1 MSRETDSPPAGPNGR
16 GAAAYPSGTPPYGS
30 GQNPPTTVP
39 PGPGTATIP
48 EESSVTAPPAKPSTP
63 DSDGPKTETQLTTR
77 IRINIPGSR
86 PIPPVVVRQTMPEA
100 EAGPE
105 PEPAAPVPAPEP
117 SQGEE
122 TASNWFAPRKT
133 APAPAPQQAPAPPRG
148 PAPAQPGGP
157 RFDGPPQ
164 QGFAQG
170 PAGPRPG
177 APMGPGPGAPMG
189 PGSGAPM
196 GSGPGAPMG
205 PGSGAPMGSG
215 SGAPMGPGPGA
226 PMGSRPGGPGPAPA
240 RSGGPRFDG
249 PPQQGF
255 AQGPA
260 GPRPGAP
267 TGPGPGGPGVG
278 TGPGAGY
285 PAPPAGPGGPGGP
298 RTGAPTGPAQG
309 PGAAYGNGN
318 GNSNGPGSG
327 SGPVAQ
333 ALGTPVPPAP
343 AWPGT
348 GPGRGPD
355 GPTGGPALGSV
366 PVGGA
371 QEPSWPGP
379 ELDSTGQLPPVPASA
394 PVNRT
399 RPQAAAPAS
408 APARPAKKGR
418 NKLVL
423 VGGALFGLLGVAY
436 GAGLLLNHSDV
447 PKGTTVLDVDISGTR
462 DEAVAKLQTAFGN
475 RAATPLQLTVG
486 GKKVELKPEKAGL
499 SLDSQTTVRNAA
511 GSDYNPVTVIG
522 SLFGSQR
529 AAEAV
534 MPTDEEKL
542 RVALQELA
550 GTAGSAVEGT
560 ITFDG
565 GKAVAVPGKAGST
578 LDVDG
583 SVTLVTKA
591 FHDLVASGRA
601 APVELPVATKDPVVD
616 KAELD
621 RAMKEF
627 AQPAMSAPVLVKAG
641 AKSIPLGA
649 KSLPKILSM
658 QVVDGHLVEKYD
670 LEALKTAYGNTFDG
684 VLIMRGTGEK
694 TAVTPQDVA
703 GVLGKALRG
712 KTTAERTAV
721 IETNPS

>member
-1 MSRETDSPPAGPNGR
+1 M
-16 GAAAYPSGTPPYGS
+16 
-30 GQNPPTTVP
+30 
-39 PGPGTATIP
+39 
-48 EESSVTAPPAKPSTP
+48 TAPPAKPSTP

-100 EAGPE
+100 EAAPE
-105 PEPAAPVPAPEP
+105 PEPAAPEAAPEP
-117 SQGEE
+117 GQGEG
-122 TASNWFAPRKT
+122 TASNWFAPRKAPSAAAPAQAQT
-133 APAPAPQQAPAPPRG
+133 PAPARG
-148 PAPAQPGGP
+148 PAPTQAGGP
-157 RFDGPPQ
+157 RVDGPPRQ
-164 QGFAQG
+164 DFPQG

-177 APMGPGPGAPMG
+177 APMGPGSGAPMG
-189 PGSGAPM
+189 P
-196 GSGPGAPMG
+196 
-205 PGSGAPMGSG
+205 G

-226 PMGSRPGGPGPAPA
+226 PMGSGPGVPMGSGPGAPMGPGAGVPIGSRPGGPGGGPAPA
-240 RSGGPRFDG
+240 QAGGPRFDG
-249 PPQQGF
+249 PAAQQGF
-255 AQGPA
+255 APGSA

-267 TGPGPGGPGVG
+267 MGPGVPGGPGVG
-278 TGPGAGY
+278 AGY
-285 PAPPAGPGGPGGP
+285 PAAPAGPGAP
-298 RTGAPTGPAQG
+298 RTGAPAGPAQG
-309 PGAAYGNGN
+309 PGPAGPLVPPPAGAGAAY
-318 GNSNGPGSG
+318 GPGSG
-327 SGPVAQ
+327 DDPATQ
-333 ALGTPVPPAP
+333 ALRPPA
-343 AWPGT
+343 WF
-348 GPGRGPD
+348 GPGAAPD

-366 PVGGA
+366 PVGRA

-379 ELDSTGQLPPVPASA
+379 ELNSAGLPQPAPAPVPTPA
-394 PVNRT
+394 PADRA
-399 RPQAAAPAS
+399 RPQAPAP

-423 VGGALFGLLGVAY
+423 VGGALFGLVGVAY

-447 PKGTTVLDVDISGTR
+447 PKGTTVLGVDISGSR
-462 DEAVAKLQTAFGN
+462 DEAVAKLQTSFGN
-475 RAATPLQLTVG
+475 RAVAPLQLLVG
-486 GKKVELKPEKAGL
+486 GKPVELKPEKAGL

-522 SLFGSQR
+522 SLFGSVR
-529 AAEAV
+529 EAEAV

-550 GTAGSAVEGT
+550 GTAGSATEGT
-560 ITFDG
+560 ITFDT

-583 SVTLVTKA
+583 SVELVNKA
-591 FHDLVASGRA
+591 FREMVAKGQA
-601 APVELPVATKDPVVD
+601 APLELPVATKDPVVGQ
-616 KAELD
+616 AELD

-627 AQPAMSAPVLVKAG
+627 AEPAMSAPVLVKAG
-641 AKSIPLGA
+641 TKSIPLGP

-658 QVVDGHLVEKYD
+658 QAVDGHLVEKYD

-712 KTTAERTAV
+712 KTAAERTAV
-721 IETNPS
+721 IDTNPS

>member
-1 MSRETDSPPAGPNGR
+1 M
-16 GAAAYPSGTPPYGS
+16 
-30 GQNPPTTVP
+30 
-39 PGPGTATIP
+39 
-48 EESSVTAPPAKPSTP
+48 TAPPAKPSTP

-100 EAGPE
+100 EAGQAPE
-105 PEPAAPVPAPEP
+105 PVVAPPAAPEPGPGEGVP
-117 SQGEE
+117 
-122 TASNWFAPRKT
+122 SNWFAPRK
-133 APAPAPQQAPAPPRG
+133 AGSPPAPGQAPAPLPGRG
-148 PAPAQPGGP
+148 PAPAPAGGP

-189 PGSGAPM
+189 PG
-196 GSGPGAPMG
+196 PGAPMA
-205 PGSGAPMGSG
+205 PGQ
-215 SGAPMGPGPGA
+215 GAPMGPGPGA
-226 PMGSRPGGPGPAPA
+226 QMAPGPGAPMGPGQGAPMGPGRGAPMGPGPGGPGPAPA
-240 RSGGPRFDG
+240 QAGGPRFDG
-249 PPQQGF
+249 PPPQNF

-267 TGPGPGGPGVG
+267 MGPGPGGPGVG
-278 TGPGAGY
+278 GGPAAGY
-285 PAPPAGPGGPGGP
+285 PAPPAGPGAPGGP
-298 RTGAPTGPAQG
+298 RTGAPAGPAQG
-309 PGAAYGNGN
+309 PGPA
-318 GNSNGPGSG
+318 GPSAPQAGVDYG
-327 SGPVAQ
+327 SGPTTGPVAK
-333 ALGTPVPPAP
+333 ALIAPVPPAP
-343 AWPGT
+343 AWPGS
-348 GPGRGPD
+348 GRGPD

-379 ELDSTGQLPPVPASA
+379 ELDAAGYPQPAPA
-394 PVNRT
+394 PAAANK
-399 RPQAAAPAS
+399 PKPKPKAAAP

-418 NKLVL
+418 NKVVL
-423 VGGALFGLLGVAY
+423 LGGALFVLCGVAY

-447 PKGTTVLDVDISGTR
+447 PKGTTVMGVDISGSR
-462 DEAVAKLQTAFGN
+462 DEAVAKLQTSFGN
-475 RAATPLQLTVG
+475 RAAAPIQLTVG
-486 GKKVELKPEKAGL
+486 GKTVELKPEKAGL

-522 SLFGSQR
+522 SLFGSER
-529 AAEAV
+529 KAEAV
-534 MPTDEEKL
+534 LPTDDEKL

-550 GTAGSAVEGT
+550 GTAGSATEGT
-560 ITFDG
+560 ITFDT

-583 SVTLVTKA
+583 SVDLVTKA
-591 FHDLVASGRA
+591 FRDVLESGKA
-601 APVELPVATKDPVVD
+601 APVTLPVATKDPVVD
-616 KAELD
+616 QAELD
-621 RAMKEF
+621 RAMKDF
-627 AQPAMSAPVLVKAG
+627 ATPAMSAPVLVKAG

-721 IETNPS
+721 IPTNPS

>member
-1 MSRETDSPPAGPNGR
+1 M
-16 GAAAYPSGTPPYGS
+16 
-30 GQNPPTTVP
+30 
-39 PGPGTATIP
+39 
-48 EESSVTAPPAKPSTP
+48 TAPPAKPSTP

-100 EAGPE
+100 EAGQA
-105 PEPAAPVPAPEP
+105 PEPAAAPAAAPEP
-117 SQGEE
+117 APAEE
-122 TASNWFAPRKT
+122 TASNWFAPRKAGT
-133 APAPAPQQAPAPPRG
+133 APAPTPTPAPDRAAAPARG
-148 PAPAQPGGP
+148 PAPAQAGGP
-157 RFDGPPQ
+157 RFDGPAQ

-170 PAGPRPG
+170 GPAGPRPGAPTGPGPG

-189 PGSGAPM
+189 PGP
-196 GSGPGAPMG
+196 
-205 PGSGAPMGSG
+205 
-215 SGAPMGPGPGA
+215 GAPMGPGPGA

-240 RSGGPRFDG
+240 QAGGPRFDG
-249 PPQQGF
+249 PAQQGF
-255 AQGPA
+255 AQGPG

-267 TGPGPGGPGVG
+267 MGPGPGGPGVAA
-278 TGPGAGY
+278 GPGAGY
-285 PAPPAGPGGPGGP
+285 PAPPAGPGGP
-298 RTGAPTGPAQG
+298 RTGAPVGPAQG
-309 PGAAYGNGN
+309 PGPGAAYG
-318 GNSNGPGSG
+318 SGPG
-327 SGPVAQ
+327 
-333 ALGTPVPPAP
+333 PVPPAP

-366 PVGGA
+366 PVGGP
-371 QEPSWPGP
+371 EPSWPGP
-379 ELDSTGQLPPVPASA
+379 ELDSARHPQPVPAPA
-394 PVNRT
+394 PVPANK
-399 RPQAAAPAS
+399 AKAPAP

-423 VGGALFGLLGVAY
+423 LGGALFTLFGVAY

-447 PKGTTVLDVDISGTR
+447 PKGTTVMGVDISGSR
-462 DEAVAKLQTAFGN
+462 DEAVAKLQRSFGN
-475 RAATPLQLTVG
+475 RASTPLQLTVG
-486 GKKVELKPEKAGL
+486 GKPVELKPEKAGL

-511 GSDYNPVTVIG
+511 GSDYNPITVIG
-522 SLFGSQR
+522 SLFGSER
-529 AAEAV
+529 KAEAV
-534 MPTDEEKL
+534 LPTDEEKL

-550 GTAGSAVEGT
+550 GTAGSATEGT

-565 GKAVAVPGKAGST
+565 GKAVAVPGKPGST

-583 SVTLVTKA
+583 SVALVTKA
-591 FHDLVASGRA
+591 FRDMVGGGQA
-601 APVELPVATKDPVVD
+601 APASLPVATKDPVVD
-616 KAELD
+616 QAELD

-712 KTTAERTAV
+712 KTTPERTAV
-721 IETNPS
+721 IATNPS

>member
-1 MSRETDSPPAGPNGR
+1 M
-16 GAAAYPSGTPPYGS
+16 
-30 GQNPPTTVP
+30 
-39 PGPGTATIP
+39 
-48 EESSVTAPPAKPSTP
+48 TAPPAKPSTP

-86 PIPPVVVRQTMPEA
+86 PIPPVVVRQTMPEG
-100 EAGPE
+100 EAGQA
-105 PEPAAPVPAPEP
+105 PEPAAAPAPAPEP
-117 SQGEE
+117 AQAEDP
-122 TASNWFAPRKT
+122 TSNWFAPRKAGA
-133 APAPAPQQAPAPPRG
+133 APGAPMPPQQGFAQGPAGPRPGAPMGPGPGAPMGPGPGAPMGPGPGAPMGPGPGAPMGSRPGGPG
-148 PAPAQPGGP
+148 PAPAQAGGP

-177 APMGPGPGAPMG
+177 APMGPGPG
-189 PGSGAPM
+189 
-196 GSGPGAPMG
+196 
-205 PGSGAPMGSG
+205 
-215 SGAPMGPGPGA
+215 
-226 PMGSRPGGPGPAPA
+226 
-240 RSGGPRFDG
+240 
-249 PPQQGF
+249 
-255 AQGPA
+255 
-260 GPRPGAP
+260 
-267 TGPGPGGPGVG
+267 GPGVG
-278 TGPGAGY
+278 TGQNAGY
-285 PAPPAGPGGPGGP
+285 PAPAGGP
-298 RTGAPTGPAQG
+298 RTGAPSGPAQG
-309 PGAAYGNGN
+309 PGAAYG
-318 GNSNGPGSG
+318 PG

-343 AWPGT
+343 AWPG
-348 GPGRGPD
+348 RGPD

-366 PVGGA
+366 PAGGP
-371 QEPSWPGP
+371 EPSWPGP
-379 ELDSTGQLPPVPASA
+379 ELDSAGHPLPAPVPAPA
-394 PVNRT
+394 NK
-399 RPQAAAPAS
+399 AKAPAP

-423 VGGALFGLLGVAY
+423 LGGGLFALCGVAY

-447 PKGTTVLDVDISGTR
+447 PKGTTVMDVDISGSR
-462 DEAVAKLQTAFGN
+462 DEAVAKLQRSFGN
-475 RAATPLQLTVG
+475 RAATPLKLTVG
-486 GKKVELKPEKAGL
+486 GKQVELKPEKAGL

-522 SLFGSQR
+522 SLFGSER
-529 AAEAV
+529 KAEAV
-534 MPTDEEKL
+534 LPTDEEKL

-550 GTAGSAVEGT
+550 GTAGSVTEGT
-560 ITFDG
+560 ITFDT

-578 LDVDG
+578 LDVDA
-583 SVTLVTKA
+583 SVALVTKA
-591 FHDLVASGRA
+591 YREMVAGAQA
-601 APVELPVATKDPVVD
+601 APVPLPVATKDPVVG

-627 AQPAMSAPVLVKAG
+627 AQPAMSAPVVVKAG

-670 LEALKTAYGNTFDG
+670 LEALKTAYGNTFEG

-721 IETNPS
+721 IPTNPN